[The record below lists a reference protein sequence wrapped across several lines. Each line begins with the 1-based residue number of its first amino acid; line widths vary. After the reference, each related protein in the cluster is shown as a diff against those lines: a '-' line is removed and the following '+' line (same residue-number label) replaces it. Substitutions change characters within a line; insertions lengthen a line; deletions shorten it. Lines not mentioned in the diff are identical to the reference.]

1 MIGRLRGIVIEKRP
15 PQLLLEVGGVAYELE
30 APLSTFF
37 DLPGSDTPVALF
49 THLVVR
55 EDAQLLYAFRSRP
68 ERELFRALIKVNG
81 VGPKL
86 ALTMLSGMEAPDF
99 VRCVQEGDVASLTR
113 LPGVGKKT
121 AERLIVEMRDRI
133 SESFGEALP
142 PELKRAAAAPAP
154 PPALRDE
161 AEGALIALGYKP
173 AEASRAVAAVAEELP
188 LEELI
193 RQALKGMVSR

>member
-1 MIGRLRGIVIEKRP
+1 LD
-15 PQLLLEVGGVAYELE
+15 VGGVGYELE
-30 APLSTFF
+30 APLSAFF
-37 DLPGSDTPVALF
+37 DLPGADTPVSLF

-55 EDAQLLYAFRSRP
+55 EDAQLLYGFRSRP
-68 ERELFRALIKVNG
+68 ERELFRALIRVNG

-86 ALTMLSGMEAPDF
+86 ALALLSGIDAPEL
-99 VRCVQEGDVASLTR
+99 VRCIQEGDVTSLTR

-133 SESFGEALP
+133 AEAFGEALP
-142 PELKRAAAAPAP
+142 PELARPTAVATPAP
-154 PPALRDE
+154 EVNLRDE

-173 AEASRAVAAVAEELP
+173 AEASRAVAAVTEDGP